1 VTESEFQG
9 EVVTAARYLGWICN
23 HAHRVQGPSG
33 KWFTPSIDAGFPD
46 LVLAHHRL
54 GIIFAELK
62 TAKGVVSPAQATWR
76 AYLAPHAVYRLWRP
90 ADWQAITAELSG
102 HPSGAKA

>member
-1 VTESEFQG
+1 VTEAEFQS
-9 EVVTAARYLGWICN
+9 EVVTAARYLGWIVN

-46 LVLAHHRL
+46 LVLAHHRH

-62 TAKGVVSPAQATWR
+62 TAKGVLSPAQVTWR
-76 AYLAPHAVYRLWRP
+76 TYLTPHAVYRLWKP
-90 ADWQAITAELSG
+90 ADWHAITAELAG
-102 HPSGAKA
+102 KQPAA